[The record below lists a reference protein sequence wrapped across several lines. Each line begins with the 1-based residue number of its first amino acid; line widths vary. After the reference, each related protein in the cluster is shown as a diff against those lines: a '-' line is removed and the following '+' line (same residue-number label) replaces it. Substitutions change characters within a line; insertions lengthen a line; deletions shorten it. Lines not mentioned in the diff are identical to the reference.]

1 MHKARHAAKE
11 HRNRET
17 RRLEH
22 VPPIGLTNF
31 VEVVGEKRHL
41 EAPRRAWTMS
51 SYPMPKR
58 SALSIFPKSM
68 TFEAYRLSGA
78 REPTRK

>member
-31 VEVVGEKRHL
+31 VKVVGEKRHL
-41 EAPRRAWTMS
+41 ERPPAGLDDVKLPDAEA
-51 SYPMPKR
+51 KR
-58 SALSIFPKSM
+58 LEHIS
-68 TFEAYRLSGA
+68 
-78 REPTRK
+78 